1 MVRRRLFRLD
11 RVSFGEAFRW
21 ARMVERREGPAAAA
35 LACDIMYTS
44 DGNGT
49 AIFFGHLFVVVT
61 FQCQRKAPIKLYQA

>member
-35 LACDIMYTS
+35 LACDIMYASAMETRLDFLDTCLS
-44 DGNGT
+44 LLHFSVNE
-49 AIFFGHLFVVVT
+49 
-61 FQCQRKAPIKLYQA
+61 RRP